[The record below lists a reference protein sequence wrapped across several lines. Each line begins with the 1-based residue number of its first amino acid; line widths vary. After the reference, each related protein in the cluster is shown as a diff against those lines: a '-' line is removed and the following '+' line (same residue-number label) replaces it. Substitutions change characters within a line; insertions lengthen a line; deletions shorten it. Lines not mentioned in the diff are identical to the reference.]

1 MAYTTEQITQVLKRA
16 REAQAL
22 SQRTLSIQASV
33 PQGHIS
39 KIENGTVDLRIS
51 SLVELARVLGLEIM
65 LVPRKSVPAV
75 QALVRNAE
83 GLDDG
88 YTFRKPKELDRLQT
102 RIARLVQK
110 YPTLSELAQ
119 MQRQVNELANVR
131 IPQAS
136 LAVIRSVEALVEE
149 YAHDRTR
156 TVSLKAAFER
166 VRSLRNE
173 LAHGG
178 DALQEDLPALP
189 AYRLDEDVD
198 G

>member
-1 MAYTTEQITQVLKRA
+1 MTYTTEPIVRMLKQTRKA
-16 REAQAL
+16 RAL
-22 SQRTLSIQASV
+22 SQRTLSTQAGV

-51 SLVELARVLGLEIM
+51 SLVELARVLGLEVM

-88 YTFRKPKELDRLQT
+88 YTFSKPKELDRLQT
-102 RIARLVQK
+102 RLARLVQK

-119 MQRQVNELANVR
+119 TQRQVNELANVR

-136 LAVIRSVEALVEE
+136 LAVIQAVEALVEE

-156 TVSLKAAFER
+156 TVSLKAAFAR
-166 VRSLRNE
+166 VRRLRNE

-178 DALQEDLPALP
+178 GAPQEDSPARP
-189 AYRLDEDVD
+189 AYRLDEDED

>member
-1 MAYTTEQITQVLKRA
+1 MVYTTEHITQVLKRT
-16 REAQAL
+16 REARAL
-22 SQRTLSIQASV
+22 SQRTLSIQAGV

-51 SLVELARVLGLEIM
+51 SLVELARVLGLEVM

-75 QALVRNAE
+75 QALVRNTE
-83 GLDDG
+83 GIDDG
-88 YTFRKPKELDRLQT
+88 YTFRKPKELDRLQI
-102 RIARLVQK
+102 RLARLVQK

-119 MQRQVNELANVR
+119 MQRQVNGLASVR

-136 LAVIRSVEALVEE
+136 LAVVRAAEALVEE

-166 VRSLRNE
+166 VRRLRNE

-178 DALQEDLPALP
+178 DVPQEDSPARP
-189 AYRLDEDVD
+189 AYRLDEDED